1 MNFLFKL
8 LLDGLGVYLSAA
20 ALNAFFPGVQPV
32 HLSTYLVA
40 IIASI
45 CISLVN
51 HTVRP
56 LLKIIT
62 FPINVVTLGLFG
74 FIVNGI
80 AIMLVPY
87 LVNLFVPGGFAIQ
100 GLWWAVIF
108 SALVSFVQ
116 STLHVLVK

>member
-1 MNFLFKL
+1 MSFIFKL

-20 ALNAFFPGVQPV
+20 ALNALFPGVQPV
-32 HLSTYLVA
+32 YLSTYLVA
-40 IIASI
+40 IIASV

-62 FPINVVTLGLFG
+62 FPINIVTLGLFG

-87 LVNLFVPGGFAIQ
+87 LVNIFVPGGFAIN

-116 STLHVLVK
+116 STLQVLVK